1 MSNWTK
7 IETESRLV
15 FTRCWGEVGIGSHLM
30 GTEFQL
36 GMMKTFWRCIV
47 VMVVQQREGTLD
59 ILNFCQ
65 L

>member
-1 MSNWTK
+1 M
-7 IETESRLV
+7 V
-15 FTRCWGEVGIGSHLM
+15 TRGGQKGMGKYYLI

-59 ILNFCQ
+59 ILKFCQ